1 MILIGLGLYLG
12 YVPFNSIFFDRLLAA
27 FKYVGTVG
35 FIMYVADSFGY
46 LASVGVML
54 FKEFGYAELSWLQF
68 FVSGGYVISLIGSV
82 LIAASMLY
90 FHNKSTDI
98 AAGET
103 TVLPSP
109 RQV

>member
-46 LASVGVML
+46 LASVGVMF

-68 FVSGGYVISLIGSV
+68 FVAGGYVISSAGSL
-82 LIAASMLY
+82 LIAASMMY
-90 FHNKSTDI
+90 FHRKAPDI
-98 AAGET
+98 NPAPAT
-103 TVLPSP
+103 ALQTP
-109 RQV
+109 RPA